1 MNRKQLLFFGQLIVA
16 LFFSTMLFAE
26 DEKGSGNIKGTIL
39 TNDGK
44 PALGVS
50 VQLKGLK
57 KQAITEDNGTF
68 FFRNVKPGTYELE
81 ATYLGYERVVQS
93 VIVSEDKTSEV
104 SIQLSVSSMGLNE
117 VNITTKRN
125 KYNQTTIS
133 NSLRL
138 GEPILST
145 PQNIQVVTGKV
156 MADQQITSLS
166 DGVIRNV
173 SGATRLEHWGDIYAR
188 INMRGS
194 RAANF
199 RNGMNI
205 TSTWGPL
212 TEDMGVVDH
221 VEFVKGPAGFMMSNG
236 EPSGIINI
244 VTKKPTGITKGEAS
258 IMLGSYDLYRAA
270 IDLDGKLEQSGKLLY
285 RLNMM
290 GQTKNSFRDYEFND
304 RMSFAPVISYKLDD
318 NTTLTTEYTYQHV
331 KMSNIGSY
339 YVFSTEGYATLP
351 RNFTLAEPGIDP
363 TRVNDHSL
371 LVNLQHSF
379 NANWKLTAQAAYFN
393 YSQEGSSMWPD
404 SVGTTGVVRRVS
416 ISDASNISKFGQVF
430 VNGEEQTGFIHHR
443 VLAGLDLGNK
453 EYMGDWTQSHALD
466 LPTEGGI
473 FSLVNPVYGRPAN
486 GLPVFDRSK
495 SLKTRAAAGNI
506 FVNQSYTGLYLQDE
520 LGFLDDMIR
529 LTLAGRYTYV
539 KESSYGT
546 ATEDKRFTPR
556 IGLSI
561 SIDPN
566 TAVYALYD
574 QSFVPQTG
582 LLRSGEKVKPITGN
596 NMEVGVKK
604 DLFNSKWSSTVS
616 VYRIL
621 KNNELSADPSDPTG
635 TYYLQLGQTK
645 TQGVEFDARG
655 EIVKGL
661 NLVVNYAYT
670 DSKISKSGTNGTKGD
685 KVTGYATHVANGWLT
700 YRVQQGV
707 LKGFGISGGFSFQ
720 GDRSTW
726 TWAANNQKDLP
737 DYFRLDG
744 GLSYEANRISFN
756 ANMFNVLDKYLYSGA
771 AYGSYYYWQA
781 EPGRNMKFTVAY
793 KF

>member
-1 MNRKQLLFFGQLIVA
+1 M
-16 LFFSTMLFAE
+16 LFFSQLIALLFCSVMLFAA
-26 DEKGSGNIKGTIL
+26 DEKGLGHIKGIIT

-44 PALGVS
+44 PASGVS

-57 KQAITEDNGTF
+57 KQAITEENGTF
-68 FFRNVKPGTYELE
+68 HFRNIKPGTYELE
-81 ATYLGYERVVQS
+81 ATYVGYEKQVQS
-93 VIVSEDKTSEV
+93 ITVTEDKTLEV

-117 VNITTKRN
+117 VNITSKKNNYT
-125 KYNQTTIS
+125 QTDVS

-145 PQNIQVVTGKV
+145 PQNIQIVTGKV

-173 SGATRLEHWGDIYAR
+173 SGATRLEHWGDIYTR

-236 EPSGIINI
+236 EPSGIVNI

-258 IMLGSYDLYRAA
+258 FMLGSYDLYRAA
-270 IDLDGKLEQSGKLLY
+270 VDLDGKLDQSGKVLY

-304 RMSFAPVISYKLDD
+304 RISIAPVITYKLDE

-331 KMSNIGSY
+331 KMSNVGSY
-339 YVFSTEGYATLP
+339 YVFSTDGYATLP

-363 TRVNDHSL
+363 TNINDHSI
-371 LVNLQHSF
+371 LVNLQHRF
-379 NANWKLTAQAAYFN
+379 NPNWKLTAQAAYFN
-393 YSQEGSSMWPD
+393 YAQEGSSMWPD
-404 SVGTTGVVRRVS
+404 SVGKTGVVRRVS
-416 ISDASNISKFGQVF
+416 IWDASNESKFGQVF

-453 EYMGDWTQSHALD
+453 KYMADWGQSHALD

-486 GLPVFDRSK
+486 GLPVWDRSK
-495 SLKTRAAAGNI
+495 SLRVRAGSN
-506 FVNQSYTGLYLQDE
+506 VLSQSYTGLYLQDE

-539 KESSYGT
+539 KESSYGSG
-546 ATEDKRFTPR
+546 TEDKRFTPR
-556 IGLSI
+556 VGLSV
-561 SIDPN
+561 SVDPG
-566 TAVYALYD
+566 TSFYALYD

-582 LLRSGEKVKPITGN
+582 LLRSGEKVKPVTGN

-604 DLFNSKWSSTVS
+604 DLFNSRWSSTVS

-645 TQGVEFDARG
+645 TEGVEFDARG
-655 EIVKGL
+655 EIVNGL

-670 DSKISKSGTNGTKGD
+670 DSRISKSGTNGKKGD

-700 YRVQQGV
+700 YRLRQGV
-707 LKGFGISGGFSFQ
+707 LKGLGISGGFSFQ

-726 TWAANNQKDLP
+726 SWAAANQKDLP

-744 GLSYEANRISFN
+744 GLSWEKDRITIN
-756 ANMFNVLDKYLYSGA
+756 ANMFNLLDKYLYSGA
-771 AYGSYYYWQA
+771 AYGTYYYWQA
-781 EPGRNMKFTVAY
+781 EPGRNLKFSLAY